1 MQLCCISIINV
12 TVAGQTPTSKY
23 IMGNIM
29 MIMLIFSLTKRARRF
44 SFTQILINRSVSEN
58 CLCQNTDYP
67 KRKINVNLFLVNC
80 VSVVFLCWSGL
91 CPKFSLP
98 LFFQEMVLILIID
111 FINIQIILTT
121 INRIIF
127 NSRQHCRLSIC
138 CSFS

>member
-29 MIMLIFSLTKRARRF
+29 MIMLIFSLTKRARVF
-44 SFTQILINRSVSEN
+44 SFTQMLINRSVSEN

-98 LFFQEMVLILIID
+98 LFQEIVSILIIN
-111 FINIQIILTT
+111 FIIIQIILTT

-127 NSRQHCRLSIC
+127 NSRQHCSLSIC
-138 CSFS
+138 SYFS